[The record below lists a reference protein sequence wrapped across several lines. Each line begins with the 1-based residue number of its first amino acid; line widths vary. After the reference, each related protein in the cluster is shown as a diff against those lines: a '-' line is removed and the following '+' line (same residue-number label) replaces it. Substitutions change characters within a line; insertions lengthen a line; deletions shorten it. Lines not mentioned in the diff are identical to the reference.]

1 MRSCVQDFF
10 QAGSAV
16 AAGAGLDGA
25 HGGSTA
31 YDDWYSMSYMDCD
44 FPGARF
50 LADEV
55 TGG

>member
-25 HGGSTA
+25 HGSSTA